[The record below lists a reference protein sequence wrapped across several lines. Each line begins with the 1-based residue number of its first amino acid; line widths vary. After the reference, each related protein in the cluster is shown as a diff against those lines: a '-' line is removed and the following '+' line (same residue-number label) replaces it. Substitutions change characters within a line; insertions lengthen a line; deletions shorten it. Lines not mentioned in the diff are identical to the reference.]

1 MIRNYMAPRAEKITL
16 CTEGVIAGS
25 GPSLKID
32 DNKEITSSNQ
42 IFSSEKGNSDL
53 WSDMD

>member
-1 MIRNYMAPRAEKITL
+1 MAPRAEKITL

-32 DNKEITSSNQ
+32 DDKEITSPDE

-53 WSDMD
+53 WSDMN